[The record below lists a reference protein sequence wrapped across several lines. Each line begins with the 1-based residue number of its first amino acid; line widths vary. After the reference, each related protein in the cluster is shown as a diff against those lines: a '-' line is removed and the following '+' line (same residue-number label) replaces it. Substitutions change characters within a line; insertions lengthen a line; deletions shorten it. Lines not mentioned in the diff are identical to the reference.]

1 MRRRLRSA
9 GKLME
14 SSRREADSV
23 DRDGA
28 VGMYG
33 SGRSQNMSRKYNE
46 QNLVTDGLWR
56 MKEWRCQLSDVS
68 KILITEIEMDNR
80 NRSRFG

>member
-46 QNLVTDGLWR
+46 QNLD
-56 MKEWRCQLSDVS
+56 
-68 KILITEIEMDNR
+68 
-80 NRSRFG
+80 